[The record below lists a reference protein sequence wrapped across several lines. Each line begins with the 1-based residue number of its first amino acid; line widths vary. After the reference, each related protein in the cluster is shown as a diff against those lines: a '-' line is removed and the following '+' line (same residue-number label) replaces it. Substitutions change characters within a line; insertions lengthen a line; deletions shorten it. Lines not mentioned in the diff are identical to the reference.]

1 MLVNNG
7 LIVNQSRKYVINLP
21 VDHAG
26 PLEQLKLCLID
37 FVSLQINP
45 SRQESLLK
53 IYLHAVDSLVDLDVT
68 EDSPEVLGVISRARD
83 LLLVIFSVTRTGAVH
98 IALLPATIMSMEPM
112 VPVEKVSPL
121 LNVLR
126 LALLNLN
133 VNTTLIRSM
142 PPTPTQSAAVNQ
154 LSKLK
159 L

>member
-7 LIVNQSRKYVINLP
+7 LIVNQSRKYVINLL

-26 PLEQLKLCLID
+26 LLEQLKLCLID
-37 FVSLQINP
+37 FVLLQINP
-45 SRQESLLK
+45 SRPESLLK

-68 EDSPEVLGVISRARD
+68 EDSPEVLGAISRARD
-83 LLLVIFSVTRTGAVH
+83 LLPVIFSVTRTGAVH
-98 IALLPATIMSMEPM
+98 IVLLPATIMSMEPM
-112 VPVEKVSPL
+112 VPVEIVSLP

-133 VNTTLIRSM
+133 VSIMLIRSM
-142 PPTPTQSAAVNQ
+142 PLIPTQSAAMKQ